1 MESSQP
7 EKDISLIKNLMEKS
21 SKFSNLSGYAIA
33 TTGLLALLGAVFVY
47 FDLGISISE
56 KYISYAELIN
66 QTGNANSI
74 YTKIKL
80 LVIIASLI
88 LLTSL
93 LILYVTAK
101 LKSERHDINLFN
113 SSFSRAL
120 KSLFIPVLSGGIFCG
135 FLILHKMYGL
145 VAPATLIFYG
155 LGLISASKYSYNE
168 LELLGYLELLLGT
181 IASYYMG
188 SGLLFW
194 MIGFGIGHIVLGVFI
209 HYKYDKK

>member
-1 MESSQP
+1 MEPSQP

-66 QTGNANSI
+66 QTGNANST

-194 MIGFGIGHIVLGVFI
+194 MIGFGIGHIVLGFFI